1 MEEQNTLEV
10 SNLRYRLGYHVMPKY
25 GWINDPN
32 GFSYFNGYYHI
43 FYQYYPYA
51 PEWGPMHW
59 GHARSKDLVHW
70 ETLPI
75 ALEPG
80 DEEDKNGCFSGTG
93 IVKDDKLYLF
103 YTGHH
108 YYNDDDPDHF
118 WQNQNMAYSEDGIH
132 FQKYE
137 QNAIIP
143 TPPEDNTHHFRDP
156 KVWEHHGYYY
166 MIVGSQNDRELGRI
180 ILYRSEDLY
189 EWEYIGPVDQ
199 SNGQMTEGYMW
210 ECPDLFELDG
220 KHVFLFSPQG
230 MEAEEEQYLNL
241 FQNGYFVG
249 EFDYDTYKL
258 TRQQF
263 KELDHGHDFYAP
275 QTMETPD
282 GRRILIGWMAM
293 WEANM
298 PEKEHGWSG
307 ALTLPRELY
316 LKGDHLYMRP
326 VEELKSLRIDEGKH
340 EEYTLSEPIKLLQDK
355 HQAEVNLKMLA
366 SDFILNLK
374 NQQGDLLS
382 LEFDSEFQKFKL
394 HRYDIGDYR
403 YATIQT
409 TETLD
414 LQIYIDTSSIEI
426 FINEGEAVFTERYY
440 SETAPEVWLS
450 SQQNIEVTTS
460 IYELEHQTIQFE

>member
-1 MEEQNTLEV
+1 
-10 SNLRYRLGYHVMPKY
+10 
-25 GWINDPN
+25 
-32 GFSYFNGYYHI
+32 
-43 FYQYYPYA
+43 
-51 PEWGPMHW
+51 
-59 GHARSKDLVHW
+59 
-70 ETLPI
+70 
-75 ALEPG
+75 
-80 DEEDKNGCFSGTG
+80 
-93 IVKDDKLYLF
+93 
-103 YTGHH
+103 
-108 YYNDDDPDHF
+108 
-118 WQNQNMAYSEDGIH
+118 
-132 FQKYE
+132 
-137 QNAIIP
+137 
-143 TPPEDNTHHFRDP
+143 
-156 KVWEHHGYYY
+156 

-189 EWEYIGPVDQ
+189 EWEYLGPVDQ

-210 ECPDLFELDG
+210 ECPDLFELNG

-249 EFDYDTYKL
+249 DFDYDTYKL

-275 QTMETPD
+275 QTMETSD

-298 PEKEHGWSG
+298 PEKEDGWSG

-340 EEYTLSEPIKLLQDK
+340 EEYTLSEPIKLLQGK

-403 YATIQT
+403 YAMIQT

-450 SQQNIEVTTS
+450 SQQNIEVITS

>member
-1 MEEQNTLEV
+1 
-10 SNLRYRLGYHVMPKY
+10 
-25 GWINDPN
+25 
-32 GFSYFNGYYHI
+32 
-43 FYQYYPYA
+43 
-51 PEWGPMHW
+51 
-59 GHARSKDLVHW
+59 
-70 ETLPI
+70 
-75 ALEPG
+75 
-80 DEEDKNGCFSGTG
+80 
-93 IVKDDKLYLF
+93 
-103 YTGHH
+103 
-108 YYNDDDPDHF
+108 
-118 WQNQNMAYSEDGIH
+118 
-132 FQKYE
+132 
-137 QNAIIP
+137 
-143 TPPEDNTHHFRDP
+143 
-156 KVWEHHGYYY
+156 
-166 MIVGSQNDRELGRI
+166 QNDRELGRI

-189 EWEYIGPVDQ
+189 EWEYLGPVDQ

-210 ECPDLFELDG
+210 ECPDLFELNG

-249 EFDYDTYKL
+249 DFDYDTYKL

-275 QTMETPD
+275 QTMETSD

-298 PEKEHGWSG
+298 PEKEDGWSG

-340 EEYTLSEPIKLLQDK
+340 EEYTLSEPIKLLQGK

-403 YATIQT
+403 YAMIQT

-450 SQQNIEVTTS
+450 SQQNIEVITS
-460 IYELEHQTIQFE
+460 IYELEH